1 MLTFPPQPPS
11 SSPLSA
17 IQGDRAYGDGNPA
30 TVTTITYHFG
40 DFFDKSGTSF
50 WTNAYKNEFKQAL
63 AVIESV
69 ANIQFVETANAFAA
83 DLVEYIAPSSF
94 FTGQGFSPNTL
105 GYHYYPHNGPSEG
118 AFNTNWWTAGPGG
131 NGTPGA
137 YFFTTILHEIGHALG
152 LGHPHDTGLST
163 TVMSGV
169 TSPFNDY
176 GTNNLNQGVYTVMSY
191 NDGWTQVNGN
201 LFSNAQYGGSTGL
214 GALDIAALQALYG
227 ANTTHNS
234 GNTVYT
240 LPSANVSGTGYQS
253 IWDTGGIDTI
263 QHLGSTGA
271 LIDLRAA
278 TIDYSATGGGIVSNV
293 AGVRGGFTIAQGAVI
308 ENATGGSGNDTLVGN
323 SAQNVLIGNGGNDTI
338 RSGSDGTNNNSIFGG
353 AGNDTIFVASGT
365 GADTVQ
371 GGAGND
377 LAFVTSNNGSFSGG
391 ADTDT
396 VRFASAT
403 SGYLFFINGSTLEF
417 KNILTGATFS
427 VATDVEIFQFSNGAQ
442 SLNLAS
448 LNTVMGVVNIET
460 VGTVLQHANQG
471 IYVLDGGSANVAL
484 TYNGQA
490 VGQNTLGG
498 WQAIHT
504 EASGGGYRVLWQ
516 NTDGSFAEWTTNSQ
530 GQFLSG
536 AAVNNI
542 VSLETVYGVDFNND
556 NLIGHNSTTVE
567 SDGLVNLVASTQN
580 GYVIGGTATVTLN
593 GATVIPGTLGG
604 WAAIQA
610 EASGGGY
617 RILWQNTDG
626 SYAEWTL
633 DGTGAFIN
641 GTAIANV
648 IDVESFYG
656 ADINGDGTTGHV
668 VTPIESNGSTSLSS
682 STQGSYLINGSIP
695 VSLNGTTVA
704 PGGLAGWD
712 AVQVEAS
719 GGGYRLLWKN
729 SDGSFAEWTLDSA
742 GQFTGGAAVGN
753 VVDLEIFYGADI
765 NGDGTTGHTIN
776 SIETAGSTDL
786 GASTQGMYM
795 INGTIAVT
803 LNGANIGPGS
813 LSGWSAIHVEASG
826 GGYRLLWKNTDGSYA
841 EWTLD
846 GSGQYTGGA
855 AVPDVVAVEAFYQW
869 DIDGSGTVGF
879 AQPKLA
885 HPDALE
891 PVANQLVADLLLA
904 VDEEDTD
911 NLIFVAELE
920 YAEETE
926 PFFETDGELAARNIS
941 EIQPEDSD
949 GLDHHSEDELE
960 VFDPL
965 EEDAFLI

>member
-1 MLTFPPQPPS
+1 MTVYVPGPSS

-17 IQGDRAYGDGNPA
+17 IQGNWAYGDGNDA
-30 TVTTITYHFG
+30 TVTTITYS
-40 DFFDKSGTSF
+40 FDQKAGTQA
-50 WTNAYKNEFKQAL
+50 WTEAYKTEFRMAL

-69 ANIQFVETANAFAA
+69 ANIKFVETANPNTA

-94 FTGQGFSPNTL
+94 FVNEGFSTNTL
-105 GYHYYPHNGPSEG
+105 GYHYSPGSGPSEG
-118 AFNTNWWTAGPGG
+118 AFSTDWWTAGSGG
-131 NGTPGA
+131 NAVPGA

-152 LGHPHDTGLST
+152 LGHPHDTTLGTDILP
-163 TVMSGV
+163 GV
-169 TSPFNDY
+169 TSAFDSY
-176 GTNNLNQGVYTVMSY
+176 GANNLNQGVYTVMSY

-201 LFSNAQYGGSTGL
+201 LYSNAQYGGSTGL

-227 ANTTHNS
+227 ANTTYAS
-234 GNTVYT
+234 GDSVYT
-240 LPSANVSGTGYQS
+240 LPSNNMAGVGYQS
-253 IWDTGGIDTI
+253 LWDTGGNDTI
-263 QHLGSTGA
+263 QHTGGSSA
-271 LIDLRAA
+271 VIDLRGA
-278 TIDYSATGGGIVSNV
+278 TIDYSDTGGGVVSYV
-293 AGVRGGFTIAQGAVI
+293 VGVQGGFTIAQGTVI
-308 ENATGGSGNDTLVGN
+308 ENASGGWGADTITGNDV
-323 SAQNVLIGNGGNDTI
+323 QNVLHGYGGNDTI
-338 RSGSDGTNNNSIFGG
+338 YSVSDGINDNWLFGG
-353 AGNDTIFVASGT
+353 TGDDTIFVASGT
-365 GADTVQ
+365 GADTVD
-371 GGAGND
+371 GGSGND
-377 LAFVTSNNGSFSGG
+377 IVVVTSNAGSFSGG
-391 ADTDT
+391 LDSDVA
-396 VRFASAT
+396 RF
-403 SGYLFFINGSTLEF
+403 
-417 KNILTGATFS
+417 TGATNSYLYIFNGTALEFTNVATGVTFT
-427 VATDVEIFQFSNGAQ
+427 VATDVELVQFSNGAET
-442 SLNLAS
+442 LNWAG
-448 LNTVMGVVNIET
+448 LNSVMGIVNVET
-460 VGTVLQHANQG
+460 NGTVLQHANHG
-471 IYVLDGGSANVAL
+471 IYVLDGGASNIAL
-484 TYNGQA
+484 TSNGQA
-490 VGQNTLGG
+490 VGQNTYAG
-498 WQAIHT
+498 WQAIHA
-504 EASGGGYRVLWQ
+504 EASAGGYRVLWQ
-516 NTDGSFAEWTTNSQ
+516 NIDGSYAEWTTNGQ

-536 AAVNNI
+536 ATVNNI

-556 NLIGHNSTTVE
+556 NLIGHDSTTVE

-604 WAAIQA
+604 WSAIQA

-617 RILWQNTDG
+617 RILWQNSDG

-656 ADINGDGTTGHV
+656 ADINNDGTTGHV

-695 VSLNGTTVA
+695 VSLNGTTIA

-729 SDGSFAEWTLDSA
+729 SDGSYAEWTLNSA
-742 GQFTGGAAVGN
+742 GQYSGGGAVGN

-813 LSGWSAIHVEASG
+813 VSGWNAIHVEASG

-841 EWTLD
+841 EWTLN
-846 GSGQYTGGA
+846 GAGQFISGA

-911 NLIFVAELE
+911 NLIFIAELE
-920 YAEETE
+920 DAEETE

-949 GLDHHSEDELE
+949 SLEHHSEDELE